1 MTNINA
7 RGPFQYAQA
16 LLDPAGWMRG
26 GGELAILD
34 GKPVLWGGPVMGWQ
48 SPESFGRMVQDPQ
61 AFERMTGSKT
71 PAEIYAK
78 ASYMEGF
85 DPDKGRPAAKP
96 PKQPTSAGAGQTGT
110 VTPGTAPPAP
120 ALPPPPATNLP
131 ETTAPYSGTT
141 IPQQQD
147 ETLKVLLDYVKEAS
161 SPERLRQVE
170 EMRLQNLLKSQLL
183 TSELTRQGER
193 ARYAR
198 DIEKANIDAWKE
210 RQVAMYNANAAMA
223 AGLGAATM
231 AALAPP
237 SASAMSA
244 TLSAA
249 MQPFSN
255 ISFKRG

>member
-7 RGPFQYAQA
+7 RGPFQYTQA
-16 LLDPAGWMRG
+16 LLDPAGWVRG
-26 GGELAILD
+26 GGELAILN
-34 GKPVLWGGPVMGWQ
+34 GQPVLWGGPAMGWQ
-48 SPESFGRMVQDPQ
+48 SPESFGKMVQNPQ
-61 AFERMTGSKT
+61 DFERMTGSKT

-85 DPDKGRPAAKP
+85 DPDKARPAAKP
-96 PKQPTSAGAGQTGT
+96 PQQTSGPATETGSVPPGSAPSAPT
-110 VTPGTAPPAP
+110 
-120 ALPPPPATNLP
+120 LPPPPSTNLP
-131 ETTAPYSGTT
+131 PTSAPYPNTT

-147 ETLKVLLDYVKEAS
+147 ETVKGLFKYLKELGDPSRLKE
-161 SPERLRQVE
+161 VE

-210 RQVAMYNANAAMA
+210 RQIAMYNANATMA

-231 AALAPP
+231 AAFAPP
-237 SASAMSA
+237 SASALSS

-255 ISFKRG
+255 IGVRRG

>member
-7 RGPFQYAQA
+7 RGPFQYTQA
-16 LLDPAGWMRG
+16 LLDPAGWVRG
-26 GGELAILD
+26 GGELAILN
-34 GKPVLWGGPVMGWQ
+34 GQPVLWGGPAMGWQ
-48 SPESFGRMVQDPQ
+48 SPESFGKMVQNPQ
-61 AFERMTGSKT
+61 DFERMTGSKT

-85 DPDKGRPAAKP
+85 DPDKARPAAKP
-96 PKQPTSAGAGQTGT
+96 PQQTSGSAAETGSVPPGSAPSAPT
-110 VTPGTAPPAP
+110 
-120 ALPPPPATNLP
+120 LPPPPSTTLP
-131 ETTAPYSGTT
+131 PTSAPYPNTT

-147 ETLKVLLDYVKEAS
+147 ETVKGLFEYLKELGDPSRLKE
-161 SPERLRQVE
+161 VE

-210 RQVAMYNANAAMA
+210 RQIAMYNANATMA

-231 AALAPP
+231 AAFAPP
-237 SASAMSA
+237 SASALSS

-255 ISFKRG
+255 IGVRRG

>member
-1 MTNINA
+1 MANTFFDLESWT
-7 RGPFQYAQA
+7 REPGQ
-16 LLDPAGWMRG
+16 
-26 GGELAILD
+26 LAILG
-34 GKPVLWGGPVMGWQ
+34 GKPVLWAGPFYGWQ
-48 SPESFGRMVQDPQ
+48 SPETYYSTVTPKYFEGR
-61 AFERMTGSKT
+61 TGAKT
-71 PAEIYAK
+71 PAEVYAK
-78 ASYMEGF
+78 ASYIEGF

-96 PKQPTSAGAGQTGT
+96 PKQPTGAGAGQTGT

-120 ALPPPPATNLP
+120 DLPPPPATNLP

-147 ETLKVLLDYVKEAS
+147 ETLKVLLDYVKELGD
-161 SPERLRQVE
+161 PERLRQVE
-170 EMRLQNLLKSQLL
+170 DIRFRNLQKAQLL

-210 RQVAMYNANAAMA
+210 RQIAMYNANAAMA
-223 AGLGAATM
+223 AGLGAATV
-231 AALAPP
+231 AAFAPP
-237 SASAMSA
+237 NASALSS

>member
-7 RGPFQYAQA
+7 RGPFEYATA
-16 LLDPAGWMRG
+16 LLDPAGWTRG
-26 GGELAILD
+26 GGEIAIMN
-34 GKPVLWGGPVMGWQ
+34 GKPVLWAGPAMGWQ

-61 AFERMTGSKT
+61 AFERMTGSRT
-71 PAEIYAK
+71 PAEVYAK

-85 DPDKGRPAAKP
+85 DPDKARPAAKP
-96 PKQPTSAGAGQTGT
+96 PKQPVGGAADESGT

-120 ALPPPPATNLP
+120 TLPPPPSTTLP
-131 ETTAPYSGTT
+131 PTAAPYSGTT

-147 ETLKVLLDYVKEAS
+147 ETVKGLFDYLKELGD
-161 SPERLRQVE
+161 PERLRQVE
-170 EMRLQNLLKSQLL
+170 DMRLQNLLKSQLL

-210 RQVAMYNANAAMA
+210 RQIAMYNANAAMA
-223 AGLGAATM
+223 AGLGAATV
-231 AALAPP
+231 AAFAPP
-237 SASAMSA
+237 NASALSS

-255 ISFKRG
+255 IGVRKG